1 MPLTAIYYPYSRAL
15 KASTLRKATLLFDTL
30 WFLDSEP
37 WFVRAALTRDK
48 VTENPATAGEIEE
61 GYSLLRAEGIVQVLD
76 ATSIVRDHD
85 ELLTAN
91 VINDI
96 SEDEFCRQAIGD
108 SAAVWNI
115 LRDRIPP
122 SLLKALYPGA
132 GTFSEAISLQALINA
147 NGDLSRIENAR
158 IRSFAERRWYSRT
171 PTQETAM
178 RAFLEKRGYRYVIG
192 GNPHIELPSYTFPFL
207 QASSLRI
214 NECLVAAALNGY
226 TPYTDSRVHDSLLRL
241 KVNRA
246 LTQVD
251 AQPELRRQL
260 SIDLPLRFPK
270 QSIALE
276 VLDHLIP
283 DEALNQ
289 TPIDRLL
296 VYRQRNQKLLAR
308 FHSYLEVLAAEIGE
322 VTPDDEYVRNVQR
335 MVSSKVIPE
344 LMKARDDLMS
354 SYEDAFGGIVTSS
367 GVAVASTV
375 GATIFSGLNLWQV
388 LLAGALAEGA
398 VLVTKAPA
406 ELLKAWKGKRASS
419 RSPMAYI
426 IGISKEL
433 P

>member
-15 KASTLRKATLLFDTL
+15 KASTLRKATLLFDTV

-48 VTENPATAGEIEE
+48 LTEDPATADEIEE
-61 GYSLLRAEGIVQVLD
+61 DYSLLRTEGIVQVLD

-96 SEDEFCRQAIGD
+96 SEDEFCKQAIGD
-108 SAAVWNI
+108 SVAVWNI
-115 LRDRIPP
+115 LRDRIPQ

-147 NGDLSRIENAR
+147 SGDLSRIENAR
-158 IRSFAERRWYSRT
+158 IRSFAERRWHSRT
-171 PTQETAM
+171 PSQETAM

-192 GNPHIELPSYTFPFL
+192 GNPHVELPSYTFPFL

-214 NECLVAAALNGY
+214 NECLVAAALNGH

-260 SIDLPLRFPK
+260 SIDLPLSFPK

-276 VLDHLIP
+276 ILDRLIP
-283 DEALNQ
+283 DEALEQ
-289 TPIDRLL
+289 TPIERLL
-296 VYRQRNQKLLAR
+296 VYRDRNQELLAR
-308 FHSYLEVLAAEIGE
+308 FHLYLEVLAAEIGG
-322 VTPDDEYVRNVQR
+322 VMPDDEYVKNIRR
-335 MVSSKVIPE
+335 IVSSKVIPE
-344 LMKARDDLMS
+344 LVKARDDLMS

-375 GATIFSGLNLWQV
+375 SATIFSGLNLWQV

-426 IGISKEL
+426 VGISKEL